1 MGAYGRDPF
10 VEMLQRKERG
20 AEQVFF
26 LQRDRDLIARMQA
39 MQQEREEAHARQLA
53 HMRCPECGVRLLE
66 VVRRGVKTEQCPS
79 GHGLWIP
86 PDALETI
93 PAREHD
99 SWFDR
104 YVHLGW

>member
-1 MGAYGRDPF
+1 MAVYDRDRF
-10 VEMLQRKERG
+10 VDLLQRKERG
-20 AEQVFF
+20 AETVFF
-26 LQRDRDLIARMQA
+26 RQRDRDLIARIQA
-39 MQQEREEAHARQLA
+39 RRREREEERARQVA
-53 HMRCPECGVRLLE
+53 HMRCPECGEHLTE
-66 VVRRGVKTEQCPS
+66 VVRRAAPTEKCPN

-104 YVHLGW
+104 CVHLGW

>member
-1 MGAYGRDPF
+1 MPVYDRDPF
-10 VEMLQRKERG
+10 VELMRRRERA
-20 AEQVFF
+20 AETVFF
-26 LQRDRDLIARMQA
+26 LQRDRDLIARIQA
-39 MQQEREEAHARQLA
+39 RRRERDELRARQLA
-53 HMRCPECGVRLLE
+53 HMRCPECGVQL
-66 VVRRGVKTEQCPS
+66 VQVDRRGVATEECPR

-104 YVHLGW
+104 CVHLGW